1 MGNYWIG
8 QCGVNVDVGME
19 KNSTE
24 FFIDHKIWYTNAPS
38 AKKKVTRIQDKEH
51 DKDKEGD
58 TIFFRN
64 EGRIKASGI
73 VEKKGNYSPHPI
85 FFLEKVE
92 PTDVPSP
99 VKFPESRQTLIGPLS
114 KDHKHVRAILDAM
127 AEAKKPS
134 IVNGTD
140 RQKGQCAMNETPG
153 AKPNAKT
160 LLALSGLPNAGK
172 TQTIKK
178 VYRLLR
184 ETYPEAKVTWVDP
197 EEEPAEPFD
206 RDICLFMEIG
216 GTLIGIESPGDD
228 SSHLQKSL
236 KRFAEHQPPCDVIL
250 CARRTG
256 KGTRGMAG
264 VIEHLHTVYGYDIVP
279 IPKKKPHRK
288 NTKCTDE
295 ESVKQRIGR
304 ENHECANRILAQIV
318 RLLAEKEARP

>member
-8 QCGVNVDVGME
+8 QCKVDTWRNGE
-19 KNSTE
+19 NSTE
-24 FFIDHKIWYTNAPS
+24 FFINHKIWYTNAPS
-38 AKKKVTRIQDKEH
+38 AEDKVKKIQDKEA

-64 EGRIKASGI
+64 EGRIKARGI
-73 VEKKGNYSPHPI
+73 VEKKGNYSPYPI

-127 AEAKKPS
+127 AEAKKPVIAS
-134 IVNGTD
+134 GTD
-140 RQKGQCAMNETPG
+140 RQKGQCAMSETPG

-160 LLALSGLPNAGK
+160 LLALYGLPNAGK
-172 TQTIKK
+172 TRTIKR

-184 ETYPEAKVTWVDP
+184 ETYPEATVTWVDP
-197 EEEPAEPFD
+197 KEEPAESSD
-206 RDICLFMEIG
+206 KDICLFMEID

-228 SSHLQKSL
+228 SSHLLESL
-236 KRFAEHQPPCDVIL
+236 KRFAEHQPPCEVIL
-250 CARRTG
+250 CAIRTG
-256 KGTRGMAG
+256 KGTRGMAQ
-264 VIEHLHTVYGYDIVP
+264 VVEQVRADYDYHVVRID
-279 IPKKKPHRK
+279 KTRHRK
-288 NTKCTDE
+288 NTKRTDQE
-295 ESVKQRIGR
+295 TVKRR
-304 ENHECANRILAQIV
+304 EQENNERAANHILAKIV